1 MIKIENCHVD
11 NITRAVYSARNA
23 MNSWAKSDSDLN
35 TNILGEADLKLAKKL
50 VKAGSDHRK
59 FLRMIDVT
67 VDITAPTYWWSET
80 DTYKIGTVR
89 NSCSTMHKL
98 MAKEFEL
105 DDFSHEHL
113 VPGAIAILN
122 ELIDVFNDAR
132 KAFFEYDSMS
142 DEQKNAMSEGITCKE
157 DVWWQI
163 IQLLPKS
170 HNQRATLHL
179 NYEVLGNMY
188 RARKEH
194 KLTEWHTF
202 CEWIE
207 GLPYAAD
214 LIVG

>member
-11 NITRAVYSARNA
+11 NVARAVYSARNA

-35 TNILGEADLKLAKKL
+35 TNILGKADLQLAKKL

-59 FLRMIDVT
+59 FLRMINVT
-67 VDITAPTYWWSET
+67 VDITAPMYWWSEA
-80 DTYKIGTVR
+80 DTYKVGTVR
-89 NSCSTMHKL
+89 NSCSKMHKL
-98 MAKEFEL
+98 MAKKFVL
-105 DDFSHEHL
+105 DDFSHDHL
-113 VPGAIAILN
+113 VSDAVTILN
-122 ELIDVFNDAR
+122 ELIDVLNDAR
-132 KAFFEYDSMS
+132 DAFLEYDSMP
-142 DEQKNAMSEGITCKE
+142 DEEKNVMSKGIDSKK
-157 DVWWQI
+157 DIWWQI
-163 IQLLPKS
+163 IQLLPS
-170 HNQRATLHL
+170 SYNQRSTLHL